1 MERTA
6 AAGALQEVFCML
18 GLLKHRVTLKK
29 ETAQPNGRG
38 GVIIN
43 ERDLGVRWAAF
54 TPPLQRQITEFMKL
68 GKEIDSRIIMRAD
81 PELDSSCTIYYQ
93 GKKYRAYQII
103 DRLDH
108 MGFVDIFAKGE
119 KI

>member
-1 MERTA
+1 
-6 AAGALQEVFCML
+6 ML

-29 ETAQPNGRG
+29 ETKQPNGRG
-38 GVIIN
+38 GMIVN
-43 ERDLGVRWAAF
+43 ELDLGVRWAAF

-81 PELDSSCTIYYQ
+81 PEMDSSCVIYYKD
-93 GKKYRAYQII
+93 KKYRAYQII